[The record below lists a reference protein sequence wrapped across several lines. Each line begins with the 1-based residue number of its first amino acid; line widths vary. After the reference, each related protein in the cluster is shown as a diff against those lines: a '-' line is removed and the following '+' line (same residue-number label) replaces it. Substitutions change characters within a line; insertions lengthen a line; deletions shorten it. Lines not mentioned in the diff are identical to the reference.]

1 MNILSIYVSYIKK
14 IVCSKKGELVNLVIL
29 ITKFT
34 ISDSMFYINKED
46 KFLDKD
52 FCDGFIHKIITT
64 FNGPNF

>member
-46 KFLDKD
+46 KF
-52 FCDGFIHKIITT
+52 F
-64 FNGPNF
+64 